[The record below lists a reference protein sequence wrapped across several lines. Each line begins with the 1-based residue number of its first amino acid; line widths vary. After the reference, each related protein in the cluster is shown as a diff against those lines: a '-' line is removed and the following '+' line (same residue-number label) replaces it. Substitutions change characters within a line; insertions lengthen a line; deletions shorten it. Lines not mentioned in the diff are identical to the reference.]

1 MFITVMFG
9 AGCRELVNPWCNLV
23 TLSAHLR
30 RRGGVPPDAPIAL
43 LAEDGNL
50 VSLDEGL
57 EEGASPAACMG
68 GSLLQERG
76 TYVLVHIIS
85 KWNTRVSLGAMK
97 GGDCISCPYP
107 GLSPK
112 LPPPN
117 ALVLTPAWPGMGD
130 EMGITRVSQG
140 PFTLSHPPQRGRAW
154 PPPAMSPSWR
164 TWMRIPQSWQVS
176 VKAEP
181 WWGGHMS
188 PQPLPPGGLPGP
200 SRRAALAVRP
210 PSHGQQLQEA
220 HEHSAWPPGARPPF
234 EASEGGLPA
243 IQDPLA
249 GARSQARADPMT
261 WDTAAKWP
269 SWTHTQRGFAMISA
283 LCDLAQTDGSRAGF
297 HLQNLE

>member
-76 TYVLVHIIS
+76 TYVLVHII
-85 KWNTRVSLGAMK
+85 R
-97 GGDCISCPYP
+97 
-107 GLSPK
+107 
-112 LPPPN
+112 
-117 ALVLTPAWPGMGD
+117 
-130 EMGITRVSQG
+130 
-140 PFTLSHPPQRGRAW
+140 
-154 PPPAMSPSWR
+154 
-164 TWMRIPQSWQVS
+164 
-176 VKAEP
+176 
-181 WWGGHMS
+181 
-188 PQPLPPGGLPGP
+188 GLPGP

-249 GARSQARADPMT
+249 GARSQVRWGQGQLGRMCRSGTPLGEQTCGLREADPNANPTLIYPKMENI
-261 WDTAAKWP
+261 K
-269 SWTHTQRGFAMISA
+269 ME
-283 LCDLAQTDGSRAGF
+283 DGSPSTLLQCQGLRAGMSSVLR
-297 HLQNLE
+297 HGIGLGTQ